1 MINSNITATDAL
13 IEKKL
18 FGSRITTLIVSNEEI
33 NYIMK
38 IVKSFEKSGLL
49 IKGVNKTIQNEVK

>member
-1 MINSNITATDAL
+1 MINSSTSATDAA

-18 FGSRITTLIVSNEEI
+18 FGSRITTLIVSTGEM

-38 IVKSFEKSGLL
+38 MVKSLEKSGLL
-49 IKGVNKTIQNEVK
+49 IKGVNKTIQNEAK